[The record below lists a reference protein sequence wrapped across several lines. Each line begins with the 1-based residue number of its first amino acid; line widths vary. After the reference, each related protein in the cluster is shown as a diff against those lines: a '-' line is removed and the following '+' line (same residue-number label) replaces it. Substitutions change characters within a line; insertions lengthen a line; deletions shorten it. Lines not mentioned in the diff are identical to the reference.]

1 MELIAGP
8 QQPGELQPPAAA
20 AAAAAEG
27 NSDENDQGGDGV
39 SSSVG

>member
-1 MELIAGP
+1 MELMAGP

-20 AAAAAEG
+20 AAEG
-27 NSDENDQGGDGV
+27 DSDENDQGGDGV